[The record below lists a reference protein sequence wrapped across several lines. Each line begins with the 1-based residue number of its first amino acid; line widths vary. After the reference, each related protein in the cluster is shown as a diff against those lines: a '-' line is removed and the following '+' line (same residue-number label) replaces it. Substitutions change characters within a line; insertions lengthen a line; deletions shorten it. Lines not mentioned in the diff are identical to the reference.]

1 MIANRQIAFAAR
13 PEGRPEADTFTVREA
28 PMPVL
33 EAGEILCR
41 NLWLSVD
48 PYLRLKMHDRES
60 YTPPLQIGE
69 TIPGRSVAEIVETRA
84 DGFSRGD
91 LVAIAGG
98 WQDFVAVSATAVKRL
113 PPRTSRPTSYLG
125 PLGMTGE
132 TDYAGLLEI
141 GKPKPGETLVVS
153 AAAGAVGGL
162 VGQIGRIKGCRVV
175 GVAGSQEK
183 CRFVTEELKFDA
195 CVNYRAPDFARALK
209 EACPSGV
216 DIYFDNVGGPV
227 TEAVLPL
234 VNNFARVP
242 LCGLISQ
249 YDGQQAG
256 DPRAL
261 AELMRWILVR
271 RITIRGFIVYDIAP
285 NYPEFE
291 SEMTKWLDEGLV
303 VSREHLSEGFDS
315 IVPAFLGLLGGK
327 NTGKSIVR
335 IAEPSPLA

>member
-13 PEGRPEADTFTVREA
+13 PEGRPAAETFIMREA
-28 PMPVL
+28 PMPVP

-69 TIPGRSVAEIVETRA
+69 TIPGRSVAEVIEARA
-84 DGFSRGD
+84 HGFSKGD
-91 LVAIAGG
+91 LVAVSGG
-98 WQDFVAVSATAVKRL
+98 WQDFAAVPAKAAKLIPLRTPHPTA
-113 PPRTSRPTSYLG
+113 YLG

-132 TDYAGLLEI
+132 TAYAGLLQI

-162 VGQIGRIKGCRVV
+162 VGQIGKVKGCRVV
-175 GVAGSQEK
+175 GIAGSQEK

-195 CVNYRAPDFARALK
+195 CVNYRTPDFARALK
-209 EACPSGV
+209 KACPNGV

-227 TEAVLPL
+227 TETVLPL
-234 VNNFARVP
+234 VNTFARMP

-285 NYPEFE
+285 NFPDFE
-291 SEMTKWLDEGLV
+291 GEMTKWLDEGLV
-303 VSREHLSEGFDS
+303 VSREHLSEGFDN
-315 IVPAFLGLLGGK
+315 IVPAFLGLLGGE

-335 IAEPSPLA
+335 IAEPSSLL